1 MIVLYANPVFSDYR
15 LPFYKKLY
23 ELFDGDFYVMYSP
36 MRYKMDGLEKTLD
49 KIPSLLKGFSYEYN
63 GEKVIKIRKPFNRDF
78 DAFYRFPFFKGF
90 LNSLGKVKPDAI
102 ITEGF
107 FQWTPMVILYSIIHR
122 IPVYLS
128 YERTAHTERFAPK
141 FKIWH
146 RKITDKFVKGYFA
159 NGTETKEY
167 LESLGVK
174 PEKIHIG
181 GMNADSEGLR
191 SGIASISNT
200 QRKEIRDSLRVSDSG
215 IVYLYSG
222 QFILRKGI
230 IYLLEAWRKHIQI
243 HPEDHLILIGNGEL
257 FHDYK
262 NRFNDS
268 SSIHFMG
275 RIPYDEVYRY
285 YAISD
290 VFVIPTL
297 EDNWCLVVPEAMSCG
312 MPVACSK
319 YNGGAIDLI
328 KEGENGTIFDPL
340 NPSSMLA
347 ALDFFHGK
355 DLKVMGAK
363 SIQLEQPYNTFN
375 SAERVYKSILKD
387 NEKL

>member
-15 LPFYKKLY
+15 LPFYKKLN

-78 DAFYRFPFFKGF
+78 DAFYRFPFLKGF
-90 LNSLGKVKPDAI
+90 LNSLRKVKPDAI

-159 NGTETKEY
+159 NGTETKKY

>member
-15 LPFYKKLY
+15 LPFYKKLN

-90 LNSLGKVKPDAI
+90 LNSLRKVKPDAI

-159 NGTETKEY
+159 NGTETKKY

>member
-159 NGTETKEY
+159 NGTETKKY

>member
-15 LPFYKKLY
+15 LPFYKKLN
-23 ELFDGDFYVMYSP
+23 ELFDGEFYVMYSP
-36 MRYKMDGLEKTLD
+36 MRYEMDGLENTLD

-63 GEKVIKIRKPFNRDF
+63 GEKVVKIHKPFNRDF
-78 DAFYRFPFFKGF
+78 DAFYRLPFFRGF
-90 LNSLGKVKPDAI
+90 LKSLGKVKPDVI

-146 RKITDKFVKGYFA
+146 RKFTDKFIKGYFA
-159 NGTETKEY
+159 NGTETKKY

-174 PEKIHIG
+174 SEKIHIG

-191 SGIASISNT
+191 SGIASVSYI
-200 QRKEIRDSLRVSDSG
+200 QRKEIRDSLRVSDEG

-230 IYLLEAWRKHIQI
+230 IYLLDAWRKHVQMY
-243 HPEDHLILIGNGEL
+243 PADHLILIGNGEL
-257 FHDYK
+257 FSEYK
-262 NRFNDS
+262 SKFDDCI
-268 SSIHFMG
+268 SIHFMG
-275 RIPYDEVYRY
+275 RIPYDEVYKY
-285 YAISD
+285 YAVSD

-319 YNGGAIDLI
+319 YNGGATDLI

-363 SIQLEQPYNTFN
+363 SIQLEKPFNTEN
-375 SAERVYKSILKD
+375 SAMRVYNSIFED
-387 NEKL
+387 NEKN

>member
-181 GMNADSEGLR
+181 GMNADSEGLK

>member
-15 LPFYKKLY
+15 LPFYKKLN

-128 YERTAHTERFAPK
+128 YERTAYTERFAPK

-159 NGTETKEY
+159 NGTETKKY

>member
-15 LPFYKKLY
+15 LPFYKKLN

-159 NGTETKEY
+159 NGTETKKY

>member
-1 MIVLYANPVFSDYR
+1 
-15 LPFYKKLY
+15 
-23 ELFDGDFYVMYSP
+23 
-36 MRYKMDGLEKTLD
+36 MDGLEKTLD

-159 NGTETKEY
+159 NGTETKKY